1 MPGLFS
7 TSGGS
12 GILGALTQPRRF
24 SMTDYYKLYRALEPG
39 LIKFYG
45 TTSDDVRNNLN
56 TLKDFKCRTHIH
68 HLLLIEMILN
78 NHRDKYKKSISD
90 LSGIKALYHM
100 VFLKTNWKP
109 EEIRSTS
116 IHDLLFILQEEMN
129 SEFLPE
135 EERKYLKMLLNY
147 DNPPKIDLA
156 SYAGWS
162 IGEGDRYLRSDQ

>member
-1 MPGLFS
+1 
-7 TSGGS
+7 
-12 GILGALTQPRRF
+12 
-24 SMTDYYKLYRALEPG
+24 MTDYYKLYLALEPG
-39 LIKFYG
+39 LIDFYDATG
-45 TTSDDVRNNLN
+45 YDSRMEPY
-56 TLKDFKCRTHIH
+56 TLEDFKCRTHIH

-78 NHRDKYKKSISD
+78 NHRDKYKKSIFD
-90 LSGIKALYHM
+90 LSGIKVLHHM

-116 IHDLLFILQEEMN
+116 IHDLLFVLQEEVN
-129 SEFLPE
+129 AEDLPE
-135 EERKYLKMLLNY
+135 EERKYLKMILNY